1 MARSRTRPFFLGE
14 SFLGVRGGRLT
25 HDGSGWPARTLLG
38 RLSAS
43 AREDVLK
50 LGTERFRAPGESILR
65 QGEHG
70 TEVILLLSGYVK
82 VEVDLSHGEKAL
94 LAVRTG
100 GDLVGEMGP
109 LERMPRSAS
118 VRTCVPTRYRSIAWV
133 EWERFLEDHPLA
145 GIEFGRM
152 LSARLRWA
160 NERRLDA
167 AGSRRVTVK
176 IARVVDELFAVH
188 GTPVE
193 SGLKLSVSLTQ
204 RELASLA
211 GVSLSAAESELRELE
226 NSGLLKWKY
235 RSCLLLDGAEL
246 RRRAENLDDNPQ

>member
-1 MARSRTRPFFLGE
+1 M
-14 SFLGVRGGRLT
+14 T
-25 HDGSGWPARTLLG
+25 HGGSGWPTRTLLG

-43 AREDVLK
+43 VREDVLK
-50 LGTERFRAPGESILR
+50 LGTERFRVSGESILR
-65 QGEHG
+65 QGEYG

-82 VEVDLSHGEKAL
+82 VEVDLTCGEKAL

-118 VRTCVPTRYRSIAWV
+118 VRTCVPIRYRSIAWV
-133 EWERFLEDHPLA
+133 QWERFLQDHPSA
-145 GIEFGRM
+145 GVEFGRM

-167 AGSRRVTVK
+167 AGSRRVTVR

-188 GTPVE
+188 GTRVE

-211 GVSLSAAESELRELE
+211 GVSLSAAETELRELE
-226 NSGLLKWKY
+226 KSGLLRWKY
-235 RSCLLLDGAEL
+235 RSCLLLDEVAL
-246 RRRAENLDDNPQ
+246 RRRAENLDENPR